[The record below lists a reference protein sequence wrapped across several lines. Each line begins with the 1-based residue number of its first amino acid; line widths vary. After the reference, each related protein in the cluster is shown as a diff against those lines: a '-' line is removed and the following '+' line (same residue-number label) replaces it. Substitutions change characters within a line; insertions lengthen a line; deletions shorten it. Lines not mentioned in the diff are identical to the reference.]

1 MRPSSTLATGAFEV
15 ILSDRSLREA
25 IDAGRLV
32 VEPLDDDA
40 IQPSSIDVRLDRRFR
55 TFYTARHP
63 YIDVKQPMDD
73 LTELVEVKP
82 DNAFILHPGE
92 FVLGSTLERVGIP
105 PDLAARLEGKA
116 LALDTPVP
124 TPLGWKTMG
133 DLRVGDQVFD
143 HRGLPCVVQAA
154 TEAIMGRPC
163 RQVVFSDGT
172 VIVAD
177 EHHRW
182 TTCAKAARQHGPK
195 RTRIVTTEQIAR
207 SLYADDEYNHQ
218 VALAEPVQ
226 YPDKRL
232 PIDPY
237 VLGIWLGDGTSTKAE
252 LTCAD
257 PAILEELLRA
267 GCAVDHRDGRYP
279 YRYWIGGAGH
289 TRDAKTGQF
298 VRNSSLSSALR
309 NQDLLGNKHVPR
321 DYLVAGL
328 AQRTALLQGLMDSD
342 GYIDT
347 YGRCEFTSTLEC
359 LASAVVELAASL
371 GFRPVK
377 SKKRA
382 TLYGVDHGPK
392 YLVKFTPHRPVF
404 RLPRK
409 LERQRLI
416 GLHHRFRAIVDV
428 REVESVPVR
437 CIQVSAPSGLF
448 LVGRTFIPTHNSSL
462 GRLGLMTHSTAGFL
476 DPGFHGHVTL
486 ELSNVANLPITLYPG
501 MRIGQ
506 IAVFQL
512 TTPAERP
519 YGSRGSRSK
528 YQGQQGPTPS
538 RYWENFRA
546 P

>member
-1 MRPSSTLATGAFEV
+1 LGAFEV

-82 DNAFILHPGE
+82 DDAFILHPGE

-124 TPLGWKTMG
+124 TPLGWRTMG
-133 DLRVGDQVFD
+133 ELRAGDQVFD
-143 HRGLPCVVQAA
+143 ERGLPCAVVAA
-154 TEAIMGRPC
+154 TEAMVGRPC
-163 RQVVFSDGT
+163 RQIVFSDGST
-172 VIVAD
+172 VVAD
-177 EHHRW
+177 ERHRW
-182 TTCAKAARQHGPK
+182 QTCVKAARQHGGR
-195 RTRIVTTEQIAR
+195 RTGVVTTAQIAR
-207 SLYADDEYNHQ
+207 SLHAGDEYNHQ
-218 VALAEPVQ
+218 IALAGPVQ
-226 YPDKRL
+226 YRDRPL

-237 VLGIWLGDGTSTKAE
+237 VLGVWLGDGTSRAAE
-252 LTCAD
+252 ITCAD
-257 PAILEELLRA
+257 ETILEEIVRA
-267 GCAVDHRDGRYP
+267 GYAVERRAGRFH
-279 YRYWIGGAGH
+279 YRIGGTGH
-289 TRDAKTGQF
+289 SRDASTGRF
-298 VRNSSLSSALR
+298 VRNDSLSSVLR
-309 NQDLLGNKHVPR
+309 NLNLLESKHVPSC
-321 DYLVAGL
+321 YLL
-328 AQRTALLQGLMDSD
+328 SSEMQRTALLQGLMDTD
-342 GYIDT
+342 GYVDLW
-347 YGRCEFTSTLEC
+347 GRCEFTSILEC
-359 LASAVVELAASL
+359 LADAVVELTAGL

-377 SKKRA
+377 SKGRA
-382 TLYGVDHGPK
+382 TLAGVDCGPK
-392 YLVKFTPHRPVF
+392 YRVKFTPDRPVF

-409 LERQRLI
+409 LGRQRL
-416 GLHHRFRAIVDV
+416 GGRHHRFRAIVDV

-437 CIQVSAPSGLF
+437 CLQVSAPSGLF

-476 DPGFHGHVTL
+476 DPGFEGHVTL

-512 TTPAERP
+512 TTPADRP

-528 YQGQQGPTPS
+528 YQGQRGPTPS
-538 RYWENFRA
+538 RYWENYRA